1 MKILKFFGA
10 VILLLSLQACI
21 VKSIQPFYV
30 GEAVSFEKS
39 LLGKFTDNK
48 QGEWEIMS
56 FKEAFEKDNSD
67 PSKYSKDDLKALKK
81 YNQAYVV
88 NQVKKEKEAAFLVVP
103 FKVYNETFLDFTPIA
118 FDDSESNSLAMQ
130 HLLKTHSVAKMTR
143 LENNVI
149 QLQWLDE
156 KPISE
161 LFNKGQLKLKH
172 ETVGVDETLVLTA
185 TSEELYQFLQKFVK
199 SDIEDK
205 WKDSETY
212 NLTPLGN

>member
-1 MKILKFFGA
+1 MKILKFFGV

-30 GEAVSFEKS
+30 SEAVSFEKS

-48 QGEWEIMS
+48 QGKWEIMS
-56 FKEAFEKDNSD
+56 FKEAFEKDSSN
-67 PSKYSKDDLKALKK
+67 PSKYSKDDLEALEK
-81 YNQAYVV
+81 YKQAYVV
-88 NQVKKEKEAAFLVVP
+88 NKVKKEKEAAFLVVP

-130 HLLKTHSVAKMTR
+130 HLLKTHSVAKMNK
-143 LENNVI
+143 LENNAI

-161 LFNKGQLKLKH
+161 LFNKSQLKLKH

-185 TSEELYQFLQKFVK
+185 TSNELYQFLQKFVK

>member
-1 MKILKFFGA
+1 MKILKFVG
-10 VILLLSLQACI
+10 VVMILLSLQACI

-30 GEAVSFEKS
+30 SEAVSFEKS

-56 FKEAFEKDNSD
+56 FKEAFEKDND
-67 PSKYSKDDLKALKK
+67 DVKKHSKEDIEALKK
-81 YNQAYVV
+81 YYQAYVV
-88 NQVKKEKEAAFLVVP
+88 NQVKQEKEATFLMVP

-118 FDDSESNSLAMQ
+118 FDDSDNNSLVMQ

-156 KPISE
+156 KPINE
-161 LFNKGQLKLKH
+161 LLNKGQLKLKH

-185 TSEELYQFLQKFVK
+185 TSEELYQFLRKFVK

-205 WKDSETY
+205 WNNSETY
-212 NLTPLGN
+212 NLTPVGN

>member
-1 MKILKFFGA
+1 MKILKFFGV

-30 GEAVSFEKS
+30 SEAVSFEKS

-67 PSKYSKDDLKALKK
+67 PSKYSKDDLEALEKYKK
-81 YNQAYVV
+81 AYVV
-88 NQVKKEKEAAFLVVP
+88 NQIKKEKEAAFLVVP

-118 FDDSESNSLAMQ
+118 FDDSESNALAMQ
-130 HLLKTHSVAKMTR
+130 HLLKTHSVAKMNR
-143 LENNVI
+143 LENNAI

-185 TSEELYQFLQKFVK
+185 TSNELYQFLQKFVK

-212 NLTPLGN
+212 NLTPIGN

>member
-1 MKILKFFGA
+1 MKILKFFGI
-10 VILLLSLQACI
+10 VLLLLCLQACI

-30 GEAVSFEKS
+30 SEAVSFDKS

-67 PSKYSKDDLKALKK
+67 PSKYSKDDLEALEK
-81 YNQAYVV
+81 YQQAYVV

-130 HLLKTHSVAKMTR
+130 HLLKTHSVAKITR

-161 LFNKGQLKLKH
+161 LINKGQLKLKH

-185 TSEELYQFLQKFVK
+185 TSKELFQFLQKYIE
-199 SDIEDK
+199 SDLEDK

-212 NLTPLGN
+212 NLTRILN

>member
-1 MKILKFFGA
+1 MKILKFFGV

-30 GEAVSFEKS
+30 NEAVSFEKS

-48 QGEWEIMS
+48 QGEWEFMS

-67 PSKYSKDDLKALKK
+67 STKYSKDDLEALETYK
-81 YNQAYVV
+81 QTYVV
-88 NQVKKEKEAAFLVVP
+88 TQINKEKEATFLVVP
-103 FKVYNETFLDFTPIA
+103 FKVYNDTFLDFTPIA

-130 HLLKTHSVAKMTR
+130 HLLKTHSVAKMNK

-185 TSEELYQFLQKFVK
+185 TSNELYQFLQKFVK

-212 NLTPLGN
+212 NLTPIGN